1 MMTWYV
7 VFCSRQATGWLL
19 NEAVQ
24 LYFAE
29 NNEVGGTNADFPTPV
44 ISPPALSEQAT
55 LAPSLGPGSTSAS
68 DRY

>member
-1 MMTWYV
+1 MVLYV
-7 VFCSRQATGWLL
+7 LQATGWLL

-29 NNEVGGTNADFPTPV
+29 HNEVGGTNVDQPTPA
-44 ISPPALSEQAT
+44 ISPPALPDQAV
-55 LAPSLGPGSTSAS
+55 LGPSLGPASASASASAS

>member
-1 MMTWYV
+1 MVSY
-7 VFCSRQATGWLL
+7 FLQATGWLL

-29 NNEVGGTNADFPTPV
+29 NNEVGGTNVDLPTPV
-44 ISPPALSEQAT
+44 TSPPALPEQAVVG
-55 LAPSLGPGSTSAS
+55 PSLGPESASAS

>member
-1 MMTWYV
+1 MV
-7 VFCSRQATGWLL
+7 LCFLQATGWLL

-29 NNEVGGTNADFPTPV
+29 NNEVGGTNVDLPAPV
-44 ISPPALSEQAT
+44 ISPPALSEPAV
-55 LAPSLGPGSTSAS
+55 LEPSLGPGSASAS

>member
-1 MMTWYV
+1 MAWYV
-7 VFCSRQATGWLL
+7 VLRFLQATGWLL

-29 NNEVGGTNADFPTPV
+29 NNEVGETSTHVPTPV
-44 ISPPALSEQAT
+44 ISPPVLSEQAV
-55 LAPSLGPGSTSAS
+55 LGPTLGAGSTSAS